1 MNPSPP
7 TARIKILVPKTLTM
21 KSEIEIERLKTV
33 LQSPLSENTIM
44 WDEIHA
50 VESDPKF
57 LLGNEDQSRVVN
69 QGRNSRYDSALM

>member
-21 KSEIEIERLKTV
+21 KSETEIERLKTV
-33 LQSPLSENTIM
+33 LQSLLSENTIM

-50 VESDPKF
+50 VERDPKF
-57 LLGNEDQSRVVN
+57 LLGNEDQRILVN
-69 QGRNSRYDSALM
+69 QGRNSRYDSDIL